1 MTAAD
6 YIKNKK
12 QQNTTLCAAIL
23 YPDGDIEECITSH
36 LKTVIDHLG
45 NEIWDQ
51 IPKDE
56 SPLFWLTAYT
66 GVVMLDYE
74 NQLYSEQ
81 LTKAQED
88 VLRQLYDA
96 KVLMEHACVIHYG
109 NRVLGIEKND

>member
-1 MTAAD
+1 MKVSD
-6 YIKNKK
+6 YIKHKK

-23 YPDGDIEECITSH
+23 YPEGEIEECVNSH
-36 LKTVIDHLG
+36 LKTMITYLG
-45 NEIWDQ
+45 DTIWEQ

-56 SPLFWLTAYT
+56 SPLFWITAYT

-81 LTKAQED
+81 LTEVQRD

-96 KVLMEHACVIHYG
+96 GVLMEHPCVIHYG
-109 NRVLGIEKND
+109 NRVLGIPKET